1 MSFAQPMQLT
11 AEGWRNLQE
20 ELSTLEA
27 KSLALP
33 LESVE
38 FSDDGD
44 HIDLDREALS
54 RRIDELRN
62 LLTFAVPVDDTARK
76 PDVVGI
82 GSRVTVAWENDGEE
96 AYTIVGPAEIDRKLG
111 HISYESPIGRLLVGR
126 GAGEQLTL
134 VVPDNVLNLRII
146 EVE

>member
-11 AEGWRNLQE
+11 AEGWRNLQV
-20 ELSTLEA
+20 ELSELEA
-27 KSLALP
+27 KSQALP

-62 LLTFAVPVDDTARK
+62 LLAFAVPVDDADRK
-76 PDVVGI
+76 PGVVGI
-82 GSRVTVAWENDGEE
+82 GSRVTVAWDARKG
-96 AYTIVGPAEIDRKLG
+96 AHAIAPTISRQATNRARPGMTPAR
-111 HISYESPIGRLLVGR
+111 R
-126 GAGEQLTL
+126 
-134 VVPDNVLNLRII
+134 NVTRQR
-146 EVE
+146 EGVHR

>member
-11 AEGWRNLQE
+11 AEGWRNLQA
-20 ELSTLEA
+20 ELSDLEA
-27 KSLALP
+27 KSQALP

-44 HIDLDREALS
+44 HIDLDREALA

-62 LLTFAVPVDDTARK
+62 LLAFAVPVDDADRK
-76 PDVVGI
+76 PGVVGI
-82 GSRVTVAWENDGEE
+82 GSRVTVAWENDGEDV
-96 AYTIVGPAEIDRKLG
+96 YVIVGPAEIDRKLG
-111 HISYESPIGRLLVGR
+111 HISYESPIGQLLVGR
-126 GAGEQLTL
+126 SAGERLTL
-134 VVPDNVLNLRII
+134 VVPDNVLNLQII